1 MNGLTNYITE
11 RPWLD
16 IVTTWFVLV
25 DDAYRRF
32 IAKRGRRLRTSGT
45 EPSFTDR

>member
-11 RPWLD
+11 RSWID

-25 DDAYRRF
+25 DDAYV
-32 IAKRGRRLRTSGT
+32 
-45 EPSFTDR
+45 